1 MKKIIIGIL
10 SFILFIILLSIL
22 ITGIGSSKEISFKED
37 LKINYNVKK
46 IRDTYS
52 SEELSI
58 DVYISKDKRI
68 DNMNIEEYVIGVV
81 AAEMPAEF
89 ELDALKA
96 QAVAARTYGL
106 AHKEEFG
113 AGKSPKAFGADV
125 NDTVEFQAFMYK
137 EDRFKLWPEKYREK
151 YWDKLLKAVEE
162 TKGEVL
168 LYNDELVMAPYYF
181 STSSGK
187 TEDSA
192 EVFSKGQPYLKSVE
206 SKGEERSP
214 KYSTEVN
221 YSYEQL
227 VDILNKSS
235 TKWKLQVKS
244 LNKQILILERSSG
257 GSVTKIRIGNEEITG
272 SKFRSLL
279 NLNSSNFEIKY
290 NKNQV
295 IITCKGYGHGVGMS
309 QWGADAMAKEGYDYK
324 EILEYYYRGVKI
336 SRLVTSD
343 R

>member
-10 SFILFIILLSIL
+10 SFMLFIIILSIL
-22 ITGIGSSKEISFKED
+22 ITGIGKRGEVIYKENS
-37 LKINYNVKK
+37 NVDYDVNNLE
-46 IRDTYS
+46 DTYS
-52 SEELSI
+52 RDELSI
-58 DVYISKDKRI
+58 DVYISKDKKI
-68 DNMNIEEYVIGVV
+68 HNMDIEEYVIGVV

-113 AGKSPKAFGADV
+113 AGKNPKAFGGDV

-137 EDRFKLWPEKYREK
+137 EDRLELWPQKKREE

-168 LYNDELVMAPYYF
+168 SYDGKLVMAPYYF

-187 TEDSA
+187 TEDA
-192 EVFSKGQPYLKSVE
+192 EEVFSKGQPYLKSVE

-214 KYSTEVN
+214 KYITEEK
-221 YSYEQL
+221 YSYEQI
-227 VDILNKSS
+227 VDILNKSNS
-235 TKWKLQVKS
+235 KFKLQTKS
-244 LNKQILILERSSG
+244 LDKQIVILDRSKG
-257 GSVTKIRIGNEEITG
+257 GSVTKIKVGNEEITG
-272 SKFRSLL
+272 SKFRSIL
-279 NLNSSNFEIKY
+279 NFNSSNFEIKY
-290 NKNQV
+290 NKKDIS
-295 IITCKGYGHGVGMS
+295 IICKGYGHGVGMS
-309 QWGADAMAKEGYDYK
+309 QWGADAMAKKGYNYK
-324 EILEYYYRGVKI
+324 EILKHYYQGVDI

-343 R
+343 